1 MKVKLPRVMFAA
13 PNSGDGKTTVTC
25 AVLKALLDEDHQ
37 LATFKCG
44 PDYIDPMFHSEV
56 VGAPS
61 RNLDLF
67 MLSEKTCRYL
77 LVKNAKQKDIAVI
90 EGVMGYY
97 DGISGQNTAASS
109 YHLANA
115 TETPVI
121 LIVGCRGAYLS
132 VAALIKGFA
141 EFRKDSNIQGI
152 ILNNLSE
159 EMYPSYK
166 ALVEKETGIP
176 VLGFFP
182 KMKECRLES
191 RHLGLI
197 TAAELSGLQELISR
211 LAEQAKKS
219 IDLELLLKIAD
230 QAPELEY
237 EEPYIERFRKVQI
250 AVANDKAFC
259 FYYQDSLELLEE
271 MGAELIYFSP
281 LDDTGLPECDGL
293 ILGGGYPELY
303 AKELSGNQKM
313 RGSIREAL
321 NQGLPCLAEC
331 GGFMYLLDEM
341 EIQEPEG
348 QPLSYSMVGAIQGK
362 SFMTKKLNRFGY
374 ITLTAQKNNLLANEG
389 EQINAHEFHYS
400 DSTSNGDDCTATK
413 ATDGKGW
420 NCIHAGETLFAGY
433 PHIHF
438 WGNPAFADK
447 FISRCL
453 IYQSCLRKESS

>member
-1 MKVKLPRVMFAA
+1 MKAKLPRVMFVA

-25 AVLKALLDEDHQ
+25 AVIKALLGKGHR
-37 LATFKCG
+37 LSAFKCG

-77 LVKNAKQKDIAVI
+77 LVKNAINKDIAVI

-109 YHLANA
+109 YDLARL
-115 TETPVI
+115 TKTPVV
-121 LIVGCRGAYLS
+121 LIVGCKGAYLS

-141 EFRKDSNIQGI
+141 EFRKDSNIQGV
-152 ILNNLSE
+152 ILNNLPE
-159 EMYPSYK
+159 AMYPSYK

-176 VLGFFP
+176 VLGFLP
-182 KMKECRLES
+182 KIEECRIES

-197 TAAELSGLQELISR
+197 TAAELSGLQDLIRR
-211 LAEQAKKS
+211 LAEQAKKT
-219 IDLELLLKIAD
+219 IDLELLLKIAE
-230 QAPELEY
+230 QSPELEY
-237 EEPYIERFRKVQI
+237 EEPFIERFGQVRI
-250 AVANDKAFC
+250 AVAKDKAFC
-259 FYYQDSLELLEE
+259 FYYQDSLELLAE

-281 LDDTGLPECDGL
+281 LKDTSLPECAGL

-303 AKELSGNQKM
+303 AKELSGNEKM
-313 RGSIREAL
+313 RESIGKAL
-321 NQGLPCLAEC
+321 NRGLPCVAEC

-341 EIQEPEG
+341 ETQDSEG
-348 QPLSYSMVGAIQGK
+348 DLLSYPMVGALQGR

-400 DSTSNGDDCTATK
+400 DSTSNGTDYIATK
-413 ATDGKGW
+413 ASGGKGW
-420 NCIHAGETLFAGY
+420 SCIHADETLFAGY

-438 WGNPAFADK
+438 WGNPAFAEK
-447 FISRCL
+447 FINGCL
-453 IYQSCLRKESS
+453 KYKAGK